1 MEPSTGM
8 QSDRARVIL
17 EGGGSGIFLKNGLK
31 IVHFRVFFAIKT

>member
-17 EGGGSGIFLKNGLK
+17 EGGGVGNIFEKWTQNCA
-31 IVHFRVFFAIKT
+31 F